1 MVMTLQFE
9 DIVGLLGNPTFLW
22 SLLAATWGVISY
34 RIIRRRRHGPKTG
47 PTQASGAVSFMTK
60 PSLSEEEIIRIL
72 TTTEV
77 NIQIVRICETPKS
90 AKEVAKALGDVYP
103 GHKEKGFPAEKLGE
117 HLGKLERL
125 GAVKFNGEKWAASDV
140 GVKMVKKYFG
150 LNHHLRLAPKSILA
164 SRGSTLSRFSGGGS
178 CQLKPILASLVV
190 LGGEWAGRRF
200 S

>member
-1 MVMTLQFE
+1 MTISLDVV

-22 SLLAATWGVISY
+22 SLLAATWGAISY

-47 PTQASGAVSFMTK
+47 PSQASGAVSFSLTK
-60 PSLSEEEIIRIL
+60 PRLSEEEIFRIL

-77 NIQIVRICETPKS
+77 NIQIVRICDTPKS

-117 HLGKLERL
+117 HLANLERL

-140 GVKMVKKYFG
+140 GVKMVRKYFG
-150 LNHHLRLAPKSILA
+150 
-164 SRGSTLSRFSGGGS
+164 
-178 CQLKPILASLVV
+178 
-190 LGGEWAGRRF
+190 
-200 S
+200 